1 MFDSIKAKN
10 NAIDILTNYSGK
22 NPYLL
27 RLKRDVI
34 LCKKTNLL
42 SDYVVEYVIKNK
54 DFEPQWIGKNVKIA
68 DWLGEKMQN
77 DYNIEFTPQL
87 VRIFM
92 YLGET
97 SYAYYCT
104 IKYRQNMEPMEI
116 FLPKKGVLGN
126 FLIEDYHTVNVDF
139 DRYDNL
145 SMSKDPDRKL
155 KSHQKEAVQ
164 FLLHRKKCILADDMG
179 LGKMEPISSKIPTE
193 NGFKTFGELNVGDM
207 VFGEDGKLHPITKI
221 FEHINKEIY
230 KITFSDGTFSY
241 CGLDHLWKVRTKNMV
256 KRNQGWKVMSL
267 NELIKS
273 GFQYNSKNRI
283 KYGMSP
289 FINKYE
295 IPVCEKVEY
304 SEKKYFIHPYILGMC
319 IGDGNLCNNGIA
331 ISIPDTEKESAERIS
346 SLLQDDMLLKEDR
359 YTNCPRYRIIHKERQ
374 HKNNYLTEIKRLKL
388 DVKGNFKFIPSE
400 YKIGSI
406 SQRLDL
412 LRGLMDSDGTIG
424 KNNRIS
430 YSTNSEMLAND
441 IAELVFSL
449 GGIARIGKYIHKG
462 KKNPEYQVRIQIKDN
477 PFYLTRKKEKYS
489 PTFKKY
495 CSKYIVSA
503 EYDRNEDARCI
514 MVDYDEHTYLTGEN
528 YIVTHNT
535 TELSVAAIEGNFDS
549 VLIICPASLKN
560 QWKNELMWYVTDKDV
575 SIIDGVNDKTKPEL
589 EKILGYGIGKSGLK
603 REQLLEE
610 AKKRGK
616 WENNRFVI
624 VNYDILDEFYKIP
637 KTRSAENI
645 KIAYENSPMLQYVT
659 NRKTLLIIDEAHR
672 LSNSDSDRYKIINDL
687 IKRGNPHSIYLATGT
702 PITNNPSNFYCLLKL
717 LNEDITLDWN
727 YYMERYCGAIKI
739 PAKGEKEKWSK
750 FFFEKK
756 KRDYEREGKVAPTC
770 WGELTPKERDELK
783 EYISANAR
791 KITILKDPT
800 NLEELKLKVSHIY
813 LRRTKEDIA
822 EGLPN
827 KTVHELFY
835 DFDMKQEFEYARLWE
850 EYEAAQLE
858 LDPTKEINKD
868 LLEGAV
874 YRKYCSNQMIPNTI
888 KLADEF
894 VKNGEKVIIATCY
907 DEELYTLRDYYGDK
921 CVVFNGKMSSK
932 QKDVAKEA
940 FLTNPDKMV
949 FIGQLFAAGVGLNLV
964 VSNKLIFNDIDY
976 VPSSNK
982 QMEDRIYR
990 IGQKHDVDIYYQIF
1004 RGTQYEKM
1012 WNTVIKKELAIN
1024 QVIKKE
1030 DEK

>member
-1 MFDSIKAKN
+1 MFNTIKGKN
-10 NAIDILTNYSGK
+10 EAIDILNSYNGP

-27 RLKRDVI
+27 KLKRDIV
-34 LCKKTNLL
+34 LCRKTNLL
-42 SDYVVEYVIKNK
+42 SDYVVEYIKKNH
-54 DFEPQWIGKNVKIA
+54 DFSPIQINKNVSIA
-68 DWLGEKMQN
+68 DWYGEKLKN
-77 DYNIEFTPQL
+77 DYELEFIPQKI
-87 VRIFM
+87 RIYTYF
-92 YLGET
+92 GET
-97 SYAYYCT
+97 SVAFHCT
-104 IKYRQNMEPMEI
+104 IKYRQNMETMEI
-116 FLPKKGVLGN
+116 FIPKKAVLGN
-126 FLIEDYHTVNVDF
+126 FLIGDYHEVQVDF

-145 SMSKDPDRKL
+145 STAKDPNRKL
-155 KSHQKEAVQ
+155 KPHQKDAVQ

-179 LGKMEPISSKIPTE
+179 LGKMEPISSLIPTE
-193 NGFKTFGELNVGDM
+193 NGFKTFGELKLGDM
-207 VFGEDGKLHPITKI
+207 VFGEDGNLHPITKI
-221 FEHINKEIY
+221 FEHKDKEIY

-241 CGLDHLWKVRTKNMV
+241 CGLDHLWKVRTKNMT
-256 KRNQGWKVMSL
+256 KRKQGWKTMSL
-267 NELIKS
+267 KELVESKL
-273 GFQYNSKNRI
+273 QYTDESRVKDGLNPR
-283 KYGMSP
+283 
-289 FINKYE
+289 NKYE
-295 IPVCEKVEY
+295 IPVTLPVKYKEKDY
-304 SEKKYFIHPYILGMC
+304 LIHPYILGIC
-319 IGDGNLCNNGIA
+319 IGDGNLCNGGIN
-331 ISIPDTEKESAERIS
+331 ISIPDNEKETANRIE
-346 SLLQDDMLLKEDR
+346 SLLREDMLLKEDR
-359 YTNCPRYRIIHKERQ
+359 STNCPRYRITHKVR
-374 HKNNYLTEIKRLKL
+374 KFRNDYITEIKRLGL
-388 DVKGNFKFIPSE
+388 NVKGNDKFIPSE
-400 YKIGSI
+400 YKLGSI

-430 YSTNSEMLAND
+430 FSTNSEKLAND
-441 IAELVFSL
+441 VAELVFSL
-449 GGIARIGKYIHKG
+449 GGIARIGKYNHKD
-462 KKNPEYQVRIQIKDN
+462 KKNIEYQVRIQIKEN
-477 PFYLTRKKEKYS
+477 PFYLTRKSEKYH
-489 PTFKKY
+489 PTYLKY

-503 EYDRNEDARCI
+503 EYYKNEDARCI
-514 MVDYDEHTYLTGEN
+514 MVDYDEHTYLTGKN

-549 VLIICPASLKN
+549 VLIICPASLKTN
-560 QWKNELMWYVTDKDV
+560 WRDELLWYVPEKDI

-589 EKILGYGIGKSGLK
+589 EKLLGYGVGKSGLK

-610 AKKRGK
+610 AKNRGK
-616 WENNRFVI
+616 WEDNRFVI
-624 VNYDILDEFYKIP
+624 VNFDILDEFYKIP
-637 KTRSAENI
+637 RTRSAENI
-645 KIAYENSPMLQYVT
+645 KKAYDESPMLQYAM
-659 NRKTLLIIDEAHR
+659 NKKTLLIIDEAHR
-672 LSNSDSDRYKIINDL
+672 LSNSTSDRYKIISDF

-717 LNEDITLDWN
+717 LGEDITLDWN
-727 YYMERYCGAIKI
+727 YYMERFCGAMKI

-756 KRDYEREGKVAPTC
+756 KREYGNAGKVAPTC
-770 WGELTPKERDELK
+770 WGELTSKEKDELK
-783 EYISANAR
+783 EYINANAR

-888 KLADEF
+888 KLTDEF
-894 VKNGEKVIIATCY
+894 IKNGDKVIIATCY
-907 DEELYTLRDYYGDK
+907 DEELYALRDYYGDK
-921 CVVFNGKMSSK
+921 CVIFNGKLNPK
-932 QKDVAKEA
+932 QKDAAKEA

-982 QMEDRIYR
+982 QMEDRIFR
-990 IGQKHDVDIYYQIF
+990 IGQKKDVDIYYQIF
-1004 RGTQYEKM
+1004 RGTQYEKI
-1012 WNTVIKKELAIN
+1012 WNTVMKKELAIN